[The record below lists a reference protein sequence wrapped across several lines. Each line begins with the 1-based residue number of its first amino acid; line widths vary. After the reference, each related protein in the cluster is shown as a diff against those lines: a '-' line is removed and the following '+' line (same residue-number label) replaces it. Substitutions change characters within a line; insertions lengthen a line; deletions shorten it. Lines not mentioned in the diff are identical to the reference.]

1 MLRIKELIIYIKVSF
16 IGVFAVYSVC
26 AVAQTDEENT
36 PSLDE
41 FGNEVTFTILNEVD
55 RLSYQKEQ
63 AQKIKERLASSELA
77 VEHQDL
83 IAEAI
88 SKFHGGV
95 PVGSY
100 REETVEESLGED
112 ELFDRVRTVSILDNG
127 FVEVDRSS
135 MTAVRWFDTPF
146 NQLMVPLSLWDL
158 SSGKVLKKTK
168 SNITFRFDEFMEI
181 TREGEEFGE
190 AFQTISNY
198 LRRME
203 LVAEVTIDKN
213 SRTVLRYSER
223 LLRSFGKMFV
233 FRVKKLDDVK
243 HYQFLEECACMV
255 VMNEIS
261 EFSASAIIA
270 GRWAFHN
277 TTTYSD
283 MKFEKPLRYILPD
296 IDDDDI

>member
-1 MLRIKELIIYIKVSF
+1 MRCFEKFDKQFKVSV
-16 IGVFAVYSVC
+16 IGLFAVYAVC
-26 AVAQTDEENT
+26 GGTHTDGESE
-36 PSLDE
+36 PSFDE

-63 AQKIKERLASSELA
+63 AQKIKERLASSELSA
-77 VEHQDL
+77 EHQDL

-112 ELFDRVRTVSILDNG
+112 ELLDGVRTVSILDNG
-127 FVEVDRSS
+127 YAAIEGSQETPVELIQ
-135 MTAVRWFDTPF
+135 TPF
-146 NQLMVPLSLWDL
+146 HHVLIPLTLWDH
-158 SSGKVLKKTK
+158 SSGKVVSKKNSK
-168 SNITFRFDEFMEI
+168 ITFRFDKPFVAP
-181 TREGEEFGE
+181 REGEEFGE

-270 GRWAFHN
+270 GRWAFHI

-283 MKFEKPLRYILPD
+283 MKFEKPLRFVLPD
-296 IDDDDI
+296 LDHYDL